1 MAGRVLSAQPQH
13 LVQYL
18 SSKPLSGFPTTS
30 RRRKEE
36 EARNSHRIRQKVVY
50 STLTEGC
57 GLVKNTFQATEH
69 SSTQVR

>member
-13 LVQYL
+13 VVQYL
-18 SSKPLSGFPTTS
+18 SSKPLSGFLTTS
-30 RRRKEE
+30 RRRQEE
-36 EARNSHRIRQKVVY
+36 EARNSHKKKVVY